1 MRISTQQMYMQGVGN
16 IVDKQS
22 NLATLQ
28 SQIGS
33 GKRLL
38 TPADDPVAA
47 AHVVTISNAQSQ
59 IGQYQKNIN
68 MVTQRLGQEDTTLS
82 SATNSIQRIREL
94 VVQANGLGLSN
105 SDRASIAS
113 EVSQRLSELVGYGNT
128 VDGNGDYLF
137 AGNQA
142 SAMPFT
148 MDAAGNV
155 TYNGDQGNRQ
165 VAISAT
171 RSVADSNSGD
181 AVFMS
186 IRNGNGMF
194 ATAAAG
200 VNTGT
205 GTINAG
211 SVTNAAAYVPDN
223 FQINFTSATTFD
235 VVDTTSG
242 ATVLSAQPYTADS
255 SISFNGSTISISG
268 QPASGDSFTVQP
280 SSNQSVFKTVNDFV
294 NALNTPVSTPAD
306 RARFNNAAS
315 TALTNIDQAMQNFLS
330 VRASVGAREQ
340 TIQAQQQ
347 SNDDFN
353 TQLTQLRSSLE
364 STDMVKAVSDLS
376 LQMTTLQAGEQ
387 AFVKVQGLSLFNYF
401 R

>member
-1 MRISTQQMYMQGVGN
+1 MRISTQQMYLQGVGN

-22 NLATLQ
+22 NLANLQ

-33 GKRLL
+33 GKRIL

-47 AHVVTISNAQSQ
+47 AQVVTIGNAQSQ

-186 IRNGNGMF
+186 IRNGNGTF

-315 TALTNIDQAMQNFLS
+315 TALTNIDQAMEKFLS

-364 STDMVKAVSDLS
+364 DTDMVKAVSDLS

>member
-1 MRISTQQMYMQGVGN
+1 MRISTQQVYLQGVGN

-22 NLATLQ
+22 NLANLQ
-28 SQIGS
+28 SQIAS
-33 GKRLL
+33 GKRIL

-82 SATNSIQRIREL
+82 SATNSMQRIREL

-148 MDAAGNV
+148 MDATGNV
-155 TYNGDQGNRQ
+155 TYNGDQSSRQ

-186 IRNGNGMF
+186 IRNGNGTF

-200 VNTGT
+200 TNTGT

-211 SVTNAAAYVPDN
+211 SVTNAATYVPDN

-255 SISFNGSTISISG
+255 SISFNGISISISG
-268 QPASGDSFTVQP
+268 QPATGDSFTVQP

-364 STDMVKAVSDLS
+364 DTDMVKAVSDLS